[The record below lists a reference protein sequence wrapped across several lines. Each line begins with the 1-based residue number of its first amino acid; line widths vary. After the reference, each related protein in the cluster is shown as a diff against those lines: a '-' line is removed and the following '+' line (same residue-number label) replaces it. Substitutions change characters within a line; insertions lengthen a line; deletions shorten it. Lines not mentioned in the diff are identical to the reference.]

1 VNLVEST
8 RQWVLTNLPYDRGD
22 AALVAYL
29 AGLDAH
35 ELLVRYHNWNN
46 RLVKPQPRAVHK
58 SKAFQRNLLATQR
71 ADDLAQ
77 IIADIEYGRDLKKY
91 LSRDIDR
98 APAKVPGA
106 RHRPDLD
113 LLLNYWGVHHLH
125 ISSIVEPDGFVKRDR
140 PLLFVSFTSHASYV
154 IDIMMH
160 GDWTR
165 DHVLEV
171 LASEW
176 PHEGVIHEIKGAS
189 TASQITEDQRA
200 NLRKNGYNAAFTF
213 GGKDFMPGSGVMSDR
228 TTMMAWAWAWHV
240 VGKVT
245 ALEQALA
252 TNPRCLAP
260 VFARHGLEFPGEP
273 EFEFAVRE
281 GDEAGVLE
289 TKSNTWMNL
298 VGTQ

>member
-1 VNLVEST
+1 VSLAEST

-22 AALVAYL
+22 AALVAHL

-35 ELLVRYHNWNN
+35 GLLVVYHNWIS
-46 RLVKPQPRAVHK
+46 RLVKPQRRAVHK
-58 SKAFQRNLLATQR
+58 SKAFQRNPMATQR
-71 ADDLAQ
+71 ANDLAQ
-77 IIADIEYGRDLKKY
+77 IIADIEHGRDLKKY

-98 APAKVPGA
+98 APAKAPGA

-113 LLLNYWGVHHLH
+113 LLLNNWAVHHLH

-140 PLLFVSFTSHASYV
+140 PLLFVSFASHAAYV

-176 PHEGVIHEIKGAS
+176 PHEGVVHEIKGAPS
-189 TASQITEDQRA
+189 ANQITEGQRA
-200 NLRKNGYNAAFTF
+200 TLRKKGGNAEFAF
-213 GGKDFMPGSGVMSDR
+213 GGKRFVPANFLMSNR
-228 TTMMAWAWAWHV
+228 TTMMAGEWARHV
-240 VGKVT
+240 LGKMA
-245 ALEQALA
+245 ALEQALGK
-252 TNPRCLAP
+252 NPRGLAS
-260 VFARHGLEFPGEP
+260 VFARHGLKFPEEP

-281 GDEAGVLE
+281 GEAGVLE
-289 TKSNTWMNL
+289 TKSGTWMNL
-298 VGTQ
+298 MGTQ

>member
-1 VNLVEST
+1 MSLVESV

-22 AALVAYL
+22 PALVAYL

-35 ELLVRYHNWNN
+35 GLLVVYHNWIS

-58 SKAFQRNLLATQR
+58 STAFQMNLLATQR
-71 ADDLAQ
+71 ANDLAQ
-77 IIADIEYGRDLKKY
+77 IIADIEQGRDLKKY

-98 APAKVPGA
+98 APAKAPGA
-106 RHRPDLD
+106 RRRPDLD
-113 LLLNYWGVHHLH
+113 LLLNNWGVHHLH
-125 ISSIVEPDGFVKRDR
+125 ISSIVEPDGFVKRDG
-140 PLLFVSFTSHASYV
+140 PLLFVSFTSRAAYV

-176 PHEGVIHEIKGAS
+176 PHEGVIHEINDAPS
-189 TASQITEDQRA
+189 ATQITEEQRA
-200 NLRKNGYNAAFTF
+200 NLRKNGYNAAFTY
-213 GGKDFMPGSGVMSDR
+213 GGKVFMPASVMMSGGP
-228 TTMMAWAWAWHV
+228 TMRAWVWARHV
-240 VGKVT
+240 LGKIAV
-245 ALEQALA
+245 LEQALA
-252 TNPRCLAP
+252 TNPRCLTP
-260 VFARHGLEFPGEP
+260 DFQRHGLEFPEKP

-281 GDEAGVLE
+281 GEAGVLE
-289 TKSNTWMNL
+289 TKSAAWMSL